1 MEKTIQ
7 ALASALNLDAEE
19 FAAALRDG
27 EKWLED
33 DKMAEKIGQ
42 TVRDQVKAAREASKA
57 REEAQLKRG
66 TRETMLSVERW
77 MKAQGFENPDKL
89 QGSELL
95 DAFTEHLRAQTAP
108 AGDPAG
114 SGGKKPGEMSSE
126 DLAKLPAVKELM
138 TDAVKG
144 AAAKYEAVKA
154 EFEAYQ
160 KKTTV
165 ERVEAVAKKTA
176 AEILEENRAIL
187 EVPGSEIAKPQRLEA
202 IYRFFDF
209 EKMRV
214 DEKGGIVMLDENG
227 EVLLND
233 MGKPVSYKEKVLEI
247 NKRLYG
253 FHTQDP
259 NKGGGNPPANGGQ
272 KPGEWK
278 PSMTFTDQ
286 AAYDNFYRTET
297 DPVKRAEGAKSWR
310 FQQEQQQQQAAGK

>member
-42 TVRDQVKAAREASKA
+42 TVRDQVKAAK
-57 REEAQLKRG
+57 EAQLKRG
-66 TRETMLSVERW
+66 KRETMLSVERW
-77 MKAQGFENPDKL
+77 MKLQGFDNPDKL
-89 QGSELL
+89 QGDELF
-95 DAFTEHLRAQTAP
+95 DAFAEHQKAKTTP
-108 AGDPAG
+108 AGDPADG
-114 SGGKKPGEMSSE
+114 GGKKPGEMSRE

-154 EFEAYQ
+154 EFEQYQ
-160 KKTTV
+160 KKTEV
-165 ERVEAVAKKTA
+165 ERIATA
-176 AEILEENRAIL
+176 ARQRAAQVLEEGKAIL
-187 EVPGSEIAKPQRLEA
+187 EVPGSGITKAQRLETF
-202 IYRFFDF
+202 YRLLEFD
-209 EKMRV
+209 KMKV
-214 DEKGGIVMLDENG
+214 DEKGEI
-227 EVLLND
+227 VLLDDNGDPLVND
-233 MGKPVSYKEKVLEI
+233 MGKPVSFKDKVLEI
-247 NKRLYG
+247 NKGLYG